1 MTVAVGDAVLAGVA
15 DVNGSLGLWGEER
28 HEGMQLDQDAARKDK
43 KKKKQQQQKK
53 KTTRSTGSVCVQ

>member
-1 MTVAVGDAVLAGVA
+1 MTVAVDVAVGDAVLAGAA

-43 KKKKQQQQKK
+43 KK
-53 KTTRSTGSVCVQ
+53 TTTSTGSVCAQ